1 MIKKRCAWAINKDET
16 YQKYHDEEWGR
27 PVFEDQKLFEFLV
40 LESAQAGLSWQTI
53 LNKRS
58 GYKNAFKNF
67 DPKKVSKFNDLD
79 IERLMNDEKIVR
91 NRLKIKATIANA
103 KAFLAIQKEF
113 GSFSNY
119 LWGFVNNKPINN
131 HWQSQSE
138 VPTTTSLATKIAKD
152 LKRRGFKFLGPTI
165 CYAYLQA
172 VGVVNDHTTDCF
184 CYSEIS
190 QS

>member
-27 PVFEDQKLFEFLV
+27 PVFEDQKLKEFLV

-138 VPTTTSLATKIAKD
+138 VPTTTLLATKIAKD